1 MTRIGATDARTN
13 LYRIIANTAQ
23 TNQPVTIT
31 SKNGNAVL
39 ISEADWQ
46 AIQETLYLN
55 GIPGMVESIRKAS
68 AEGPDESVGIDEV
81 DWDTL

>member
-1 MTRIGATDARTN
+1 MMRIGATDARTN
-13 LYRIIANTAQ
+13 LYRIIADTAR

-55 GIPGMVESIRKAS
+55 NIPGMVESIRKAS
-68 AEGPDESVGIDEV
+68 EESPGESVGIDEV
-81 DWDTL
+81 DWSAL